1 MRWRAAQWCCGAFF
15 AATLLGSAQSSFT
28 VVLPSGRSLQLP
40 LAWIGGYPAIGLPAF
55 ARAWGADAQLAPDGT
70 ALRFAAGTIRSAPQS
85 FFLAWETSQRQG
97 ILQLPVPARPSAQ
110 GLLLPASELLQ
121 AVASVHGWELVGTGP
136 TSVRFVHSGVP
147 AAAPTP
153 PSVERTPSG
162 LRRPPLPPLPIP
174 VDTALPRRSLPLRE
188 PPSRLPALAAL
199 GNSFTVS
206 PIRIVELGLHPQGN
220 GLLLRLTA
228 DRTIERYQRPEWQ
241 GNVLVLR
248 IPDALHGAGTP
259 NSPEL
264 LDFRAERVQELLRY
278 RFRFRSEILSCRWQ
292 RSGPRSLLIEL
303 TFARGAAPRQWELD
317 VIVLDPGHGGEDTGA
332 LGVLGTREKD
342 ITLAVAQ
349 KVRQVLTR
357 RLPGVRV
364 VLTREGDEFVPLYR
378 RGQLANEQQGKL
390 FISLHCNA
398 APEKPHPA
406 RGVETYVL
414 RPGRTPEAIRV
425 AERENAVIRLES
437 NPERYR
443 GLLDEQHIMATLAH
457 SAFMRLSDRLAAHL
471 QRELVRS
478 TGLPDRGIQQA
489 GFYVLVGASMPAVL
503 VEMGFLSHP
512 EEERFLRSERGQW
525 RIAEGIARALQRYAT
540 EYRRLLR
547 SELP

>member
-28 VVLPSGRSLQLP
+28 VVLPSGRALQVP
-40 LAWIGGYPAIGLPAF
+40 LARIGGYPAIGLA
-55 ARAWGADAQLAPDGT
+55 ALAHAWGAKARLAPDSM
-70 ALRFAAGTIRSAPQS
+70 ALHFATGAIRSAPQS

-97 ILQLPVPARPSAQ
+97 ILQLPVPARPSVQ

-121 AVASVHGWELVGTGP
+121 AVASVHGWEVVSTGP
-136 TSVRFVHSGVP
+136 TSVRFTDSGVP

-153 PSVERTPSG
+153 SAVERTPSG

-174 VDTALPRRSLPLRE
+174 VDTTPPRRSLPFRGL
-188 PPSRLPALAAL
+188 PSPLPALAAL
-199 GNSFTVS
+199 GNEFSIS
-206 PIRIVELGLHPQGN
+206 PIRIVELRLHSQGN
-220 GLLLRLTA
+220 TVQLRLTA
-228 DRTIERYQRPEWQ
+228 DRTIERYQRPEWK
-241 GNVLVLR
+241 GKLLILR
-248 IPDALHGAGTP
+248 IPDALHAAGTP
-259 NSPEL
+259 SSPEL

-278 RFRFRSEILSCRWQ
+278 RFRFRSDILSCRWQ

-303 TFARGAAPRQWELD
+303 TFARSAAPRQWELD

-332 LGVLGTREKD
+332 LGVTGTREKD
-342 ITLAVAQ
+342 ITLAVAR
-349 KVRQVLTR
+349 KVRQLLAQW
-357 RLPGVRV
+357 LPGVRV

-378 RGQLANEQQGKL
+378 RGQIANEQQGKL

-425 AERENAVIRLES
+425 AERENAVIRFEP

-503 VEMGFLSHP
+503 VEMGFLSNP
-512 EEERFLRSERGQW
+512 EEERFLRSERGQR

-540 EYRRLLR
+540 EYRRLLG
-547 SELP
+547 SELH